1 MRIYKFGGA
10 SVKDASGVKNVAQ
23 IIAERG
29 KNDLLVV
36 VSAMGKTTNSLEK
49 LISAAYNK
57 SAEVSELLLSVK
69 MTHLS
74 IVKEL
79 FNEDEVMYFNEIEN
93 LFLELECMIENEQ
106 LLEDYDFLY
115 DQVVGF
121 GELISTRIISG
132 YLLKIGVR
140 NQWVDA
146 RNFIITDS
154 RHRDAR
160 VQWEETEKVIQHRLE
175 PLSKKNLLITQG
187 FIGRGSKGET
197 TTLGREG
204 SDYSA
209 AIFGKL
215 LRAESVSI
223 WKDVEGVLNADPK
236 KFDNTV
242 LIPELTYND
251 AIELAY
257 YGASVIHPKT
267 IQPLKAV
274 GIPLYVRSFLNIQKQ
289 GTRVFEGH
297 GSLNVPCKILKE
309 DQTLIEIVSRD
320 FTFIAENHLR
330 DIFELFTNHKVRVNI
345 MQNSAIHFRCVIDA
359 KENQHSPL
367 LEALVSMGFKVSTER
382 GNKLLSIYQPKI
394 GEARAEAD
402 TIGNVIMEQQ
412 MEQTAHFLISRES

>member
-215 LRAESVSI
+215 LCAESVSI

-367 LEALVSMGFKVSTER
+367 LEALASMGFKVSTER
-382 GNKLLSIYQPKI
+382 GHKLLSIYQPKI

>member
-23 IIAERG
+23 IIAERD

-57 SAEVSELLLSVK
+57 STEVSVLLLSVK

-79 FNEDEVMYFNEIEN
+79 FNEDEVMNFYEIEN
-93 LFLELECMIENEQ
+93 LFLELECMLENEQ

-223 WKDVEGVLNADPK
+223 WKDVDGVLNADPK
-236 KFDNTV
+236 KFEDTV

-274 GIPLYVRSFLNIQKQ
+274 GIPLYVRSFINIQKQ

-367 LEALVSMGFKVSTER
+367 LEALTAMGFKVSTER
-382 GNKLLSIYQPKI
+382 GHKLLSIYQPKI

-402 TIGNVIMEQQ
+402 TMGNVIMEQQ

>member
-57 SAEVSELLLSVK
+57 SAEVSERLLSVK
-69 MTHLS
+69 MKHLS

-93 LFLELECMIENEQ
+93 LFLELECMLENEQ

-160 VQWEETEKVIQHRLE
+160 VQWEETAKVIQHRLE

-367 LEALVSMGFKVSTER
+367 LEALASMGFKVSTER
-382 GNKLLSIYQPKI
+382 GHKLLSIYQPKI

>member
-274 GIPLYVRSFLNIQKQ
+274 GIPLYVRSFINLEKQ

-367 LEALVSMGFKVSTER
+367 LEALASMGFKVSTER
-382 GNKLLSIYQPKI
+382 GHKLLSIYQPKI

>member
-93 LFLELECMIENEQ
+93 LFLELECMLENEQ

-274 GIPLYVRSFLNIQKQ
+274 GIPLYVRSFLNIHKQ

-367 LEALVSMGFKVSTER
+367 LEALASMGFKVSTER
-382 GNKLLSIYQPKI
+382 GHKLLSIYQPKI

>member
-297 GSLNVPCKILKE
+297 GSLNVPCK
-309 DQTLIEIVSRD
+309 TLIEIVSRD

-382 GNKLLSIYQPKI
+382 GHKLLSIYQPKI

>member
-93 LFLELECMIENEQ
+93 LFLELECLIENEQ

-382 GNKLLSIYQPKI
+382 GHKLLSIYQPKI

>member
-79 FNEDEVMYFNEIEN
+79 FNEDEVIYFNEIEN
-93 LFLELECMIENEQ
+93 LFLELECMLENEQ

-309 DQTLIEIVSRD
+309 DQTLIEIVSSD

-367 LEALVSMGFKVSTER
+367 LEALASMGFKVSTER
-382 GNKLLSIYQPKI
+382 GHKLLSIYQPKI

>member
-10 SVKDASGVKNVAQ
+10 SVKDASGIKNVAQ
-23 IIAERG
+23 IIAERD

-57 SAEVSELLLSVK
+57 STEVSELLLSVK
-69 MTHLS
+69 MKHLS

-79 FNEDEVMYFNEIEN
+79 FNEDEVMYFYEIEN
-93 LFLELECMIENEQ
+93 LFLELECMLENEQ

-204 SDYSA
+204 SDYTA

-223 WKDVEGVLNADPK
+223 WKDVDGVLNADPK
-236 KFDNTV
+236 KFEDTL

-274 GIPLYVRSFLNIQKQ
+274 GIPLYVRSFINIQKQ

-367 LEALVSMGFKVSTER
+367 LEALTAMGFKVSTER
-382 GNKLLSIYQPKI
+382 GHKLLSIYQPKI

-402 TIGNVIMEQQ
+402 TMGNVIMEQQ

>member
-10 SVKDASGVKNVAQ
+10 SVKDASGVKNIAQ
-23 IIAERG
+23 IIAERD

-57 SAEVSELLLSVK
+57 STEVSELLLSVK

-79 FNEDEVMYFNEIEN
+79 FNEDEVMYFYEIEN
-93 LFLELECMIENEQ
+93 LFLELECMLENEQ
-106 LLEDYDFLY
+106 LIEDYDFLY

-204 SDYSA
+204 SDYTA

-223 WKDVEGVLNADPK
+223 WKDVDGVLNADPK
-236 KFDNTV
+236 KFDDTV

-274 GIPLYVRSFLNIQKQ
+274 GIPLYVRSFINIQKQ

-367 LEALVSMGFKVSTER
+367 LEALTAMGFKVSTER
-382 GNKLLSIYQPKI
+382 GHKLLSIYQPKI

-402 TIGNVIMEQQ
+402 TMGNVIMEQQ

>member
-23 IIAERG
+23 IIAKRD

-57 SAEVSELLLSVK
+57 STEVSELLLSVK
-69 MTHLS
+69 MIHLS

-79 FNEDEVMYFNEIEN
+79 FNEDEVMYFYEIEN
-93 LFLELECMIENEQ
+93 LFLELECMLENEQ

-204 SDYSA
+204 SDYTA

-223 WKDVEGVLNADPK
+223 WKDVDGVLNADPK
-236 KFDNTV
+236 KFEDTV

-274 GIPLYVRSFLNIQKQ
+274 GIPLYVRSFINIQKQ

-367 LEALVSMGFKVSTER
+367 LEALTAMGFKVSTER
-382 GNKLLSIYQPKI
+382 GHKLLSIYQPKI

-402 TIGNVIMEQQ
+402 TMGNVIMEQQ

>member
-79 FNEDEVMYFNEIEN
+79 FNEDEVIYFNEIEN
-93 LFLELECMIENEQ
+93 LFLELECMLENEQ

-309 DQTLIEIVSRD
+309 DQTLIEIVSSD

-367 LEALVSMGFKVSTER
+367 LEALASMGFKVNTER
-382 GNKLLSIYQPKI
+382 GHKLLSIYQPKI

-412 MEQTAHFLISRES
+412 MVQTAHFLISRES

>member
-1 MRIYKFGGA
+1 M
-10 SVKDASGVKNVAQ
+10 
-23 IIAERG
+23 
-29 KNDLLVV
+29 
-36 VSAMGKTTNSLEK
+36 
-49 LISAAYNK
+49 
-57 SAEVSELLLSVK
+57 
-69 MTHLS
+69 
-74 IVKEL
+74 
-79 FNEDEVMYFNEIEN
+79 
-93 LFLELECMIENEQ
+93 
-106 LLEDYDFLY
+106 
-115 DQVVGF
+115 
-121 GELISTRIISG
+121 
-132 YLLKIGVR
+132 
-140 NQWVDA
+140 
-146 RNFIITDS
+146 
-154 RHRDAR
+154 
-160 VQWEETEKVIQHRLE
+160 
-175 PLSKKNLLITQG
+175 
-187 FIGRGSKGET
+187 
-197 TTLGREG
+197 
-204 SDYSA
+204 
-209 AIFGKL
+209 
-215 LRAESVSI
+215 
-223 WKDVEGVLNADPK
+223 EGVLNADPK

-309 DQTLIEIVSRD
+309 DQTLIEIVSSD

-345 MQNSAIHFRCVIDA
+345 MQNSAIQFRCVIDA

-367 LEALVSMGFKVSTER
+367 LEALASMGFKVNTER
-382 GNKLLSIYQPKI
+382 GHKLLSIYQPKI

>member
-115 DQVVGF
+115 DQVVSF

-382 GNKLLSIYQPKI
+382 GHKLLSIYQPKI

>member
-57 SAEVSELLLSVK
+57 SVEVSELLLSVK

-93 LFLELECMIENEQ
+93 LFLELECMLENEQ

-309 DQTLIEIVSRD
+309 DQTLIEIVSSD

-367 LEALVSMGFKVSTER
+367 LEALASMGFKVNTER
-382 GNKLLSIYQPKI
+382 GHKLLSIYQPKI

>member
-93 LFLELECMIENEQ
+93 LFLELECMLENEQ

-274 GIPLYVRSFLNIQKQ
+274 GIPLYVRSFLNLQKQ

-309 DQTLIEIVSRD
+309 DQTLIEIVSSD

-367 LEALVSMGFKVSTER
+367 LEALASMGFKVNTER
-382 GNKLLSIYQPKI
+382 GHKLLSIYQPKI

>member
-215 LRAESVSI
+215 LHAESVSI
-223 WKDVEGVLNADPK
+223 WKDVDGVLNADPK

-382 GNKLLSIYQPKI
+382 GHKLLSIYQPKI

>member
-79 FNEDEVMYFNEIEN
+79 FNEDEVIYFNEIEN
-93 LFLELECMIENEQ
+93 LFLELECMLENEQ

-274 GIPLYVRSFLNIQKQ
+274 GIPLYVRSFINLEKQ

-309 DQTLIEIVSRD
+309 DQTLIEIVSSD

-367 LEALVSMGFKVSTER
+367 LEALASMGFKVSTER
-382 GNKLLSIYQPKI
+382 GHKLLSIYQPKI

>member
-23 IIAERG
+23 IIAKRD

-93 LFLELECMIENEQ
+93 LFLELECMLENEQ

-160 VQWEETEKVIQHRLE
+160 VQWEETEKIIQHRLE

-274 GIPLYVRSFLNIQKQ
+274 GIPLYVRSFLNVHKQ

-367 LEALVSMGFKVSTER
+367 LEALASMGFKVSTER
-382 GNKLLSIYQPKI
+382 GHKLLSIYQPKI

-412 MEQTAHFLISRES
+412 MEQTAHFLISKES

>member
-79 FNEDEVMYFNEIEN
+79 FNEDEVIYFNEIEN
-93 LFLELECMIENEQ
+93 LFLELECMLENEQ

-309 DQTLIEIVSRD
+309 DQTLIEIVSSD

-367 LEALVSMGFKVSTER
+367 LEALASMGFKVNTER
-382 GNKLLSIYQPKI
+382 GHKLLSIYQPKI

>member
-93 LFLELECMIENEQ
+93 LFLELECMIENQQ

-274 GIPLYVRSFLNIQKQ
+274 GIPLYVRSFLNVHKQ

-367 LEALVSMGFKVSTER
+367 LEALASMGFKVSTER
-382 GNKLLSIYQPKI
+382 GHKLLSIYQPKI

>member
-215 LRAESVSI
+215 LRAQSVSI

-382 GNKLLSIYQPKI
+382 GHKLLSIYQPKI

>member
-23 IIAERG
+23 IIAERD

-57 SAEVSELLLSVK
+57 STEVSELLLSVK

-79 FNEDEVMYFNEIEN
+79 FNEDEVMYFYEIEN
-93 LFLELECMIENEQ
+93 LFLELECMLENEQ

-204 SDYSA
+204 SDYTA

-223 WKDVEGVLNADPK
+223 WKDVDGVLNADPK
-236 KFDNTV
+236 KFEDTV

-274 GIPLYVRSFLNIQKQ
+274 GIPLYVRSFINIQKQ

-367 LEALVSMGFKVSTER
+367 LEALTAMGFKVSTER
-382 GNKLLSIYQPKI
+382 GHKLLSIYQPKI

-402 TIGNVIMEQQ
+402 TMGNVIMEQQ

>member
-93 LFLELECMIENEQ
+93 LFLELECMLENEQ

-160 VQWEETEKVIQHRLE
+160 VQWEETAKVIQHRLE

-382 GNKLLSIYQPKI
+382 GHKLLSIYQPKI

>member
-57 SAEVSELLLSVK
+57 SAEVSKLLLSVK

-93 LFLELECMIENEQ
+93 LFLELECMLENEQ

-309 DQTLIEIVSRD
+309 DQTLIEIVSSD

-367 LEALVSMGFKVSTER
+367 LEALASMGFKVNTER
-382 GNKLLSIYQPKI
+382 GHKLLSIYQPKI

>member
-1 MRIYKFGGA
+1 
-10 SVKDASGVKNVAQ
+10 
-23 IIAERG
+23 
-29 KNDLLVV
+29 
-36 VSAMGKTTNSLEK
+36 MGKTTNSLEK

-93 LFLELECMIENEQ
+93 LFLELECMLENEQ

-160 VQWEETEKVIQHRLE
+160 VQWEETAKVIQHRLE

-274 GIPLYVRSFLNIQKQ
+274 GIPLYVRSFLNLEKQ

-367 LEALVSMGFKVSTER
+367 LEALASMGFKVSTER
-382 GNKLLSIYQPKI
+382 GHKLLSIYQPKI

>member
-93 LFLELECMIENEQ
+93 LFLELECMLENEQ

-160 VQWEETEKVIQHRLE
+160 VQWEETAKVIQHRLE

-367 LEALVSMGFKVSTER
+367 LEALASMGFKVSTER
-382 GNKLLSIYQPKI
+382 GHKLLSIYQPKI

>member
-93 LFLELECMIENEQ
+93 LFLELECMLENEQ

-160 VQWEETEKVIQHRLE
+160 VQWEETAKVIQHRLE

-367 LEALVSMGFKVSTER
+367 LEALASMGFKVNTER
-382 GNKLLSIYQPKI
+382 GHKLLSIYQPKI